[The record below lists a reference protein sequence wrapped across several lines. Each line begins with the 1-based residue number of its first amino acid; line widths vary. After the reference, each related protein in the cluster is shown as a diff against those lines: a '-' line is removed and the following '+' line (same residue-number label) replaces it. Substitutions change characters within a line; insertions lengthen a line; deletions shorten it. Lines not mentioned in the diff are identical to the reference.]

1 MPFPPKTIRAVDPST
16 SGRRTDDPVLA
27 EIRRIQTE
35 KRARQPINMTP
46 YATADVQSY
55 NDLDIFN
62 EKQKQPQVPQRPPIT
77 ALTNA
82 LDEFAKKPIRQLQ
95 FGSEEYKR
103 ALRDP
108 KNSVKCP
115 LCRSYSTL
123 NRNKMAA
130 HIGQH
135 PEVERYYRWLL
146 NKVQGPYQHWL
157 EQYDRWESEVD
168 RCASAIERRQ
178 PFLEALKKRR
188 LKIEDKFGISESLV
202 AYGHDS
208 PEYQTARQNSIDELN
223 PVIEEIGKVQDEI
236 HIYERLKEK
245 ARRQRNI
252 ADIHLGEMEND
263 PHIAPLLEP
272 VELSGGKQTSL
283 VAEELEMLRPIL
295 NAAFHAET
303 FERSQSVGSTP
314 MPSKGLIPRG
324 TVTID
329 KGPDTKSLQ
338 DYHPDGEKV

>member
-1 MPFPPKTIRAVDPST
+1 MP
-16 SGRRTDDPVLA
+16 
-27 EIRRIQTE
+27 E
-35 KRARQPINMTP
+35 
-46 YATADVQSY
+46 
-55 NDLDIFN
+55 
-62 EKQKQPQVPQRPPIT
+62 RPPIT
-77 ALTNA
+77 ALADA
-82 LDEFAKKPIRQLQ
+82 LDEFDTKPIRQLQ
-95 FGSEEYKR
+95 HGSKEYMR
-103 ALRDP
+103 AMRDP
-108 KNSVKCP
+108 KNSVRCP

-123 NRNKMAA
+123 HRDKMAA
-130 HIGQH
+130 HLGQH

-146 NKVQGPYQHWL
+146 NKVEGLYDHWL
-157 EQYDRWESEVD
+157 KQWDRWDTEVD

-178 PFLEALKKRR
+178 PLLEALKKRR

-202 AYGHDS
+202 AYGADS
-208 PEYQTARQNSIDELN
+208 PEYKAAREEATDELG
-223 PVIEEIGKVQDEI
+223 PVLQEIAKVQDEI
-236 HIYERLKEK
+236 HTYERLKEK
-245 ARRQRNI
+245 ARRERNR
-252 ADIHLGEMEND
+252 ADIQLAEMEND
-263 PHIAPLLEP
+263 PHIKPLLTP
-272 VELSGGKQTSL
+272 IELSGGKQTSL